1 MSAQTNR
8 KRVLFLCTG
17 NSCRSQMAEG
27 LLRKLAGDE
36 FDAASA
42 GTNPTRINP
51 MAIRVMAEAAIDITG
66 QYSKSADEMK
76 GQQFDYVI
84 TVCDRAREAC
94 PFFPGDAKQ
103 HHWSFEDPA
112 EASGTEEE
120 RLSVFRR
127 VRDEIAE
134 RVRDF
139 LVAQARCLPGIPEN
153 HVSR

>member
-1 MSAQTNR
+1 MSAQTKK

-27 LLRKLAGDE
+27 LLRELAGHE

-51 MAIRVMAEAAIDITG
+51 MAVRVMAEAAIDISG
-66 QYSKSADEMK
+66 QYSKSVDEMK

-94 PFFPGDAKQ
+94 PVFPGDAKQ
-103 HHWSFEDPA
+103 LHWSFEDPA
-112 EASGTEEE
+112 EATGTEEE
-120 RLSVFRR
+120 RLRAFRR

-139 LVAQARCLPGIPEN
+139 ASNE
-153 HVSR
+153 